1 MSRSNSTQKQKDRH
15 IREIHKH
22 HHGKI
27 ALENRLADVHDVD
40 PIVRQHIA
48 HLLMMPTLSFPIT
61 VTIAFMVAP
70 FDLAGSSP
78 SRTRPYCPHSL
89 LTLVPFQS

>member
-15 IREIHKH
+15 IRQIHKH

-27 ALENRLADVHDVD
+27 VLENRLADVHDVD

-48 HLLMMPTLSFPIT
+48 HLLNDDAFVKSPWNYSGS
-61 VTIAFMVAP
+61 TI
-70 FDLAGSSP
+70 
-78 SRTRPYCPHSL
+78 
-89 LTLVPFQS
+89 

>member
-27 ALENRLADVHDVD
+27 VLENRLADVHDVD

-48 HLLMMPTLSFPIT
+48 HLRNDAYPVFSDYRDNRLY
-61 VTIAFMVAP
+61 
-70 FDLAGSSP
+70 G
-78 SRTRPYCPHSL
+78 RSL
-89 LTLVPFQS
+89 